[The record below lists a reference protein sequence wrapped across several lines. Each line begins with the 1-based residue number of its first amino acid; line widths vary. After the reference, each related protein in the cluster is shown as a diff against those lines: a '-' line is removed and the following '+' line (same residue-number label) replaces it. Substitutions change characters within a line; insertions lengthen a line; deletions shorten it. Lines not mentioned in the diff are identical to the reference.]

1 MHPCITSRLFITVY
15 RIFYGASVV
24 DAFVGGKD
32 LFHKNIE
39 GIIEIMKREINGGN
53 NVNSDSI
60 WQSVFSLVS

>member
-1 MHPCITSRLFITVY
+1 MAR
-15 RIFYGASVV
+15 SVV

-39 GIIEIMKREINGGN
+39 GIIEIVKREINGGN